1 MLSLRPFASFGLVVL
16 GAGIGAALV
25 APPVPDTRARD
36 VRPTMA
42 LETRTATPPAPAV
55 PATVEPATVEPVM
68 ADVAPEVVAPYVPLQ
83 VAPETQAPNV
93 VRARA
98 EVEDKPTRRTTP
110 SSAPSLEFTPTGS
123 DVPAVAPGERVPLSR
138 LLPSSMEKLGSM
150 VREKTETDDDSD
162 TTPRPVRTQMTTTA
176 TPLRDLGHHFD

>member
-1 MLSLRPFASFGLVVL
+1 MLSLRPFASFGLIIL
-16 GAGIGAALV
+16 GAGIGAVLV

-55 PATVEPATVEPVM
+55 PPAVEPVM
-68 ADVAPEVVAPYVPLQ
+68 AEVPPEVVAPYVPLQ
-83 VAPETQAPNV
+83 VAPETRAPNV

-98 EVEDKPTRRTTP
+98 EVEDKPTRRTTPP

-150 VREKTETDDDSD
+150 VGEKTETDDDSD
-162 TTPRPVRTQMTTTA
+162 TSEDA
-176 TPLRDLGHHFD
+176 EAGADADDDDSNAS